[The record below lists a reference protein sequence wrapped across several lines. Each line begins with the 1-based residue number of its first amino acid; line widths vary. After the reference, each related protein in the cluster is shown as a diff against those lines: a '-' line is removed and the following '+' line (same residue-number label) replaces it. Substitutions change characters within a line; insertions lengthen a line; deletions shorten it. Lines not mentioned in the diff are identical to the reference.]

1 MFYPIFTIFAVYKSI
16 NMSIITRFLTVVTEP
31 QFKLARDLTAMAIA
45 DGEVTNEEKEAI
57 SVICHLEG
65 IDERKLR
72 EALKNG
78 SGHVEEEMPKTRK
91 SREEYLRNLIK
102 IIGANAYSA
111 PQEIFLFQIIASKMG
126 LNHMEVVGIFL
137 STATRRYF
145 KGDGGAKVLH
155 SFLKNHID
163 PKGRSERENRECLRS
178 IYESVASHT
187 ERLQDEESSRELL
200 RQSLERATETF
211 MENRIIMQE
220 FKDMNL
226 DFPRI
231 LKEEEFRTFKR
242 YSQVLS

>member
-1 MFYPIFTIFAVYKSI
+1 
-16 NMSIITRFLTVVTEP
+16 MSIINRFLAVVTEP

-45 DGEVTNEEKEAI
+45 DGKITEEEKNAI
-57 SVICHLEG
+57 SALCQLEG
-65 IDERKLR
+65 IDKAQLMEQLQGGYQNVAPEIPKERKEK
-72 EALKNG
+72 EA
-78 SGHVEEEMPKTRK
+78 
-91 SREEYLRNLIK
+91 YLRQLIRL
-102 IIGANAYSA
+102 IGADKHSA
-111 PQEIFLFQIIASKMG
+111 PQEVYLLQIIAGRMG

-187 ERLQDEESSRELL
+187 ERLQDEEVNRKIL